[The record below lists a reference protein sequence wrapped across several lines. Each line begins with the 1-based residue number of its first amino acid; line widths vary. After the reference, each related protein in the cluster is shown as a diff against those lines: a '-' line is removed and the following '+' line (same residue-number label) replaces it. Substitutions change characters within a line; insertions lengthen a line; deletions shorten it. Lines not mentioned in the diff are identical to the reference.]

1 MGTTGR
7 AGRPVASDS
16 ALTRRRILKAAR
28 ERFAMDGFRATTNR
42 LIADD
47 VGITTSALYHYFASK
62 TELYAAVYCETID
75 EMYTAF
81 EAAARSETSLLR
93 QFVAVLRCS
102 CELQRA
108 DSSITGFLV
117 AVALET
123 QRRPDL
129 QTLIAS
135 QRGRHV
141 RFFTELVES
150 AAGRGE
156 IAGDLDREGLADLLG
171 SLMTGLA
178 RHGGGGRR
186 PGSLHRCRRRARA
199 VPRCQAV
206 GYSPLR

>member
-7 AGRPVASDS
+7 AGRPVAGDS

-28 ERFAMDGFRATTNR
+28 ERFAKDGFRATTNR

-47 VGITTSALYHYFASK
+47 VGITTSALYHYFESK
-62 TELYAAVYCETID
+62 TELYAAVYCETIG

-81 EAAARSETSLLR
+81 EAAAQSESTLPG
-93 QFVAVLRCS
+93 QFVAVLRRS

-108 DSSITGFLV
+108 DSSITGFIV

-123 QRRPDL
+123 QRQPDL
-129 QTLIAS
+129 LALIAS

-141 RFFTELVES
+141 RFFSELVDS
-150 AAGRGE
+150 AAARGE
-156 IAGDLDREGLADLLG
+156 IADDVDREGLADLMG

-178 RHGGGGRR
+178 RTAAAAGDLGRYTAAVAVLER
-186 PGSLHRCRRRARA
+186 FLTEGALIRRR
-199 VPRCQAV
+199 
-206 GYSPLR
+206 

>member
-1 MGTTGR
+1 MGTTAR
-7 AGRPVASDS
+7 PGRPVAGDS
-16 ALTRRRILKAAR
+16 AVTRRRILKAAR
-28 ERFAMDGFRATTNR
+28 ERFAHDGLRATTNR

-81 EAAARSETSLLR
+81 EAAARTESSLLR

-108 DSSITGFLV
+108 DSSITGFIV

-129 QTLIAS
+129 QALIAP

-141 RFFTELVES
+141 RFFSDLVDN
-150 AAGRGE
+150 AAARGE
-156 IAGDLDREGLADLLG
+156 ISDDLDREGVADLLG

-178 RHGGGGRR
+178 RTAAAAGDLGRYTAAVAV
-186 PGSLHRCRRRARA
+186 LEQFLDAEAFAIRR
-199 VPRCQAV
+199 
-206 GYSPLR
+206 